1 MPSIFVLILIVLP
14 ALCLCL
20 RLFIRRSAPRRSK
33 PSPRQNT
40 AETPLSHTVESD
52 IHMIQQKFMDYAR
65 ENQEP
70 RIGA

>member
-1 MPSIFVLILIVLP
+1 MPLILVLILIVTP
-14 ALCLCL
+14 AICLCL
-20 RLFIRRSAPRRSK
+20 RLFIRRGVLQRAK
-33 PSPRQNT
+33 QSPRQNT